1 MAYWSV
7 CSSRAWRPSSSAC
20 LSSLSGAGAASKQV
34 QRMMF
39 VSWRVIIVGLGL
51 VALVVG
57 VLVMIFWRKPDE

>member
-1 MAYWSV
+1 
-7 CSSRAWRPSSSAC
+7 
-20 LSSLSGAGAASKQV
+20 
-34 QRMMF
+34 MMF